1 MKRRG
6 RRLLVVAL
14 ALSLAGCGSWEVD
27 WQKTGQLWIGALCDG
42 VSKCS
47 YDADGD
53 PYTLH

>member
-1 MKRRG
+1 MKRLS
-6 RRLLVVAL
+6 RLAVAVVL
-14 ALSLAGCGSWEVD
+14 CLSLAGCGWSVD
-27 WQKTGQLWIGALCDG
+27 WQKTGELWIGALCDG